1 MTITTNL
8 TDNKYTISPVGRVD
22 TNTAP
27 ALQDAVAALPEG
39 ADTLIL
45 DFDGVEYISSA
56 GLRVLLSSQKHMND
70 IGEMS
75 LINVRPEVKEVLDIT
90 GFSDI
95 LIIR

>member
-1 MTITTNL
+1 MTITTDL